1 MPAPASMSVPAPVRR
16 RPRPLAAGLT
26 ALALLLSG
34 PVLAQDAGDKAAA
47 KPPEKA
53 QTEKKPAFD
62 AQRTVTRHTLALPAG
77 PLAYTAV
84 AEFLPLNDEG
94 KDEPVARVFT
104 TTYTADAPP
113 AAGRPVAF
121 VFNGGPGAAAAYL
134 HLGALGPK
142 MVRFADDGAI
152 LRPPAPVVDNPDSWL
167 AFTDLVFIDPVGT
180 GYSRGLAGEDAEKRV
195 WSPDGDARAMAEIVR
210 LWLTRNGRWDSPK
223 LLVGESYGGF
233 RIARMAAELADKPG
247 ISLNGLVMVSPAVDF
262 ATIRDG
268 SAGLLATAFKLPSYA
283 ASAAFHGRAEGTP
296 EEAALRTERFAL
308 TEYLAGL
315 ATLDVGR
322 LDDSAPLFA
331 EVARRIGLPAEM
343 VARHRGRVP
352 GGVFVREIVRDKGR
366 VASIY
371 DGTFTGP
378 DPDPGSPW
386 VREDPFLSGTVPVYA
401 TAFAG
406 YVQRDL
412 GFTTDVPFTL
422 LSERVNRNWEWPRMN
437 VPSATGELQ
446 SVLALTP
453 GLRVLI
459 AHGLTDII
467 TPYMASAWIARNL
480 ELPAGERERVSVR
493 TYPGGHMMYT
503 LGPSRAALAAD
514 VRAMVEAALR

>member
-1 MPAPASMSVPAPVRR
+1 MPL
-16 RPRPLAAGLT
+16 PRLSRAAAGLT
-26 ALALLLSG
+26 ALTLVLSA
-34 PVLAQDAGDKAAA
+34 PAWAQEADKGAP

-53 QTEKKPAFD
+53 QAEKKPAFD
-62 AQRTVTRHTLALPAG
+62 AQRAVTRHTLALAAG
-77 PLAYTAV
+77 PLAYTAT
-84 AEFLPLNDEG
+84 AEYLPLTEDG
-94 KDEPVARVFT
+94 KDEPAARVFT
-104 TTYTADAPP
+104 VTYTADASADKTAPP
-113 AAGRPVAF
+113 RPVAF

-142 MVRFADDGAI
+142 IVRFADDGAI
-152 LRPPAPVVDNPDSWL
+152 LRPPSPVVDNPDSWL

-180 GYSRGLAGEDAEKRV
+180 GYSRGLTGEEAEKRT

-210 LWLTRNGRWDSPK
+210 LWLARHGRWDSPK

-233 RIARMAAELADKPG
+233 RIARMAAELAG
-247 ISLNGLVMVSPAVDF
+247 RQGVFLNGLIMLSPAVDF
-262 ATIRDG
+262 ATISEG
-268 SAGLLATAFKLPSYA
+268 PSGLLAAAFKLPSYA
-283 ASAAFHGRAEGTP
+283 ASAAFHHKTAGTP
-296 EEAALRTERFAL
+296 EDAARNAERFAL
-308 TEYLAGL
+308 TDYVAGL

-322 LDDSAPLFA
+322 LDASSPLFA
-331 EVARRIGLPAEM
+331 DLAQRIGLPVELIT
-343 VARHRGRVP
+343 RHRGRVP
-352 GGVFVREIVRDKGR
+352 ARTFIREIVRDKGR
-366 VASIY
+366 VASLY

-378 DPDPGSPW
+378 DPDPASPR
-386 VREDPFLSGTVPVYA
+386 VGDDPFLDGTLPVYA

-412 GFTTDVPFTL
+412 EFRTDTPFTL
-422 LSERVNRNWEWPRMN
+422 LSERVNRNWEWPRMS

-459 AHGLTDII
+459 AHGLTDLI

-480 ELPAGERERVSVR
+480 ELPAGERDRVSVR

-503 LGPSRAALAAD
+503 LAPSRAALARDARTLVETA
-514 VRAMVEAALR
+514 VR